1 MVVWGPA
8 GAPGRTTVAT
18 SLAWELARRDVTVV
32 LADLDPYG
40 GAVAQQ
46 LGILDEVSGLLS
58 ASRLAAAGQ
67 LDDRFPSVCRGVGD
81 HLAVVTGLPRA
92 DRWREVRAA
101 QVEQLLEAELIA
113 QGRQHLDDPLA
124 RRDQRQLAERHLGLD
139 AQSADHLGA

>member
-1 MVVWGPA
+1 M
-8 GAPGRTTVAT
+8 
-18 SLAWELARRDVTVV
+18 V

-101 QVEQLLEAELIA
+101 QVDQLLERARTHGQVVVDTGFSLE
-113 QGRQHLDDPLA
+113 DDPA
-124 RRDQRQLAERHLGLD
+124 PT
-139 AQSADHLGA
+139 SAAAPAATP